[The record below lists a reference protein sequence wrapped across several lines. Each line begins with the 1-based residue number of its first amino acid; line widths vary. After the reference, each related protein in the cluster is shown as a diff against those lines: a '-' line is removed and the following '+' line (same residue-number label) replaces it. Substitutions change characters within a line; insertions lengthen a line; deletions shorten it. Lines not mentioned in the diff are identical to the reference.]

1 MQGGIFGTVKLML
14 MLFSYFAAYQ
24 LGKMQERP
32 VSAWPKAKA
41 GQNKYMV
48 GDWQAW
54 RPIYLGVVGVAVL
67 LTLLGTGG
75 MSGMGGMFGG
85 GGYGGGYY

>member
-1 MQGGIFGTVKLML
+1 MQGGLFGTLKLML

-24 LGKMQERP
+24 LGKMMERP
-32 VSAWPKAKA
+32 QSQWPKAKP

-48 GDWQAW
+48 GDWAAW
-54 RPIYLGVVGVAVL
+54 KPIYMGVVGVAAL
-67 LTLLGTGG
+67 LTILGSG
-75 MSGMGGMFGG
+75 GMGGMFGGMGG